1 MFTDSLPDLDRY
13 DCYRRY
19 LGDWFQAQKALQPR
33 FSHRLLAARA
43 GFSSSAFL
51 PLILQK
57 KRNLTDRHLEGFVR
71 ALNLTPRDAA
81 IFRALVAKGN
91 ARDDSTRR
99 QAEDALRAA
108 RQAGVRRIVA
118 DESLFYESWQHVAVH
133 QALDCLEVGDDLAP
147 LRGFLSPSPSLA
159 ELRRSLELLQ
169 RLALV
174 RRDER
179 GIWKTTDANLLG
191 GARLGP
197 WVLREFQAQMIDLGR
212 TAHER
217 FPSGRRIERTETL
230 AVGQAAAERIRDR
243 VRRCLDEIVE
253 IAVTDPGPPD
263 TLLQV
268 NAHLFPLSE
277 APEP

>member
-19 LGDWFQAQKALQPR
+19 LGDWFQAQKVLQPR
-33 FSHRLLAARA
+33 FSHRLFAARA

-57 KRNLTDRHLEGFVR
+57 KRNLTDRHLDGFIR
-71 ALNLTPRDAA
+71 ALNLSPRDAA

-91 ARDDSTRR
+91 ARDEATRR
-99 QAEDALRAA
+99 VAEDALRAA

-118 DESLFYESWQHVAVH
+118 DESQFYESWQHVAVH

-147 LRGFLSPSPSLA
+147 LRAFLSPTPSLA
-159 ELRRSLELLQ
+159 ELRRSLELLR

-179 GIWKTTDANLLG
+179 GIWRTTDANLLG
-191 GARLGP
+191 GARIGP
-197 WVLREFQAQMIDLGR
+197 WVLREFQAQMFELGR

-230 AVGQAAAERIRDR
+230 AVGHVAAERIRDR
-243 VRRCLDEIVE
+243 VGRCLDEIVE
-253 IAVTDPGPPD
+253 IAVSDPGPPD

-268 NAHLFPLSE
+268 NAQLFPLSE
-277 APEP
+277 APKP

>member
-1 MFTDSLPDLDRY
+1 MFTDSLPELDRY

-19 LGDWFQAQKALQPR
+19 LGDWFLAQKALHPR
-33 FSHRLLAARA
+33 FSHRLFASRA
-43 GFSSSAFL
+43 GFSSSAFV

-71 ALNLTPRDAA
+71 ALNLSPREAVL
-81 IFRALVAKGN
+81 FRALVAKGN
-91 ARDDSTRR
+91 ARDESTRR
-99 QAEDALRAA
+99 KAEDALRAA
-108 RQAGVRRIVA
+108 RQAGVRRLVP
-118 DESLFYESWQHVAVH
+118 DESQFYESWQHVAVH

-147 LRGFLSPSPSLA
+147 LRAFLSPSPSLA
-159 ELRRSLELLQ
+159 EVRRSLELLR
-169 RLALV
+169 RLALA
-174 RRDER
+174 RRDDR
-179 GIWKTTDANLLG
+179 GVWKTTDANLLG
-191 GARLGP
+191 GVRLGP
-197 WVLREFQAQMIDLGR
+197 WVLREFQAQMFDLGR

-253 IAVTDPGPPD
+253 IAVSDPGPPD

-268 NAHLFPLSE
+268 NTQLFPLSE
-277 APEP
+277 ALKP

>member
-19 LGDWFQAQKALQPR
+19 LGDWFQAQKAFQPR
-33 FSHRLLAARA
+33 FSHRLFAARA

-71 ALNLTPRDAA
+71 ALNLSPRDAA

-118 DESLFYESWQHVAVH
+118 DQSQFYESWQHVAVH
-133 QALDCLEVGDDLAP
+133 QALDCLEVGDDLAS
-147 LRGFLSPSPSLA
+147 LRAFLSPSPSLA

-174 RRDER
+174 RRDDR

-243 VRRCLDEIVE
+243 VRKCLDEIVE
-253 IAVTDPGPPD
+253 IAVSDPGPPD

-268 NAHLFPLSE
+268 NAQLFPLSE
-277 APEP
+277 APKP

>member
-1 MFTDSLPDLDRY
+1 MFTQSLPELDRY
-13 DCYRRY
+13 ECYRRY
-19 LGDWFQAQKALQPR
+19 LGDWFQAQKRLNPR
-33 FSHRLLAARA
+33 FSHRLFAAKA
-43 GFSSSAFL
+43 GFPSSAFL

-57 KRNLTDRHLEGFVR
+57 KRNLTPRHLEGFVR
-71 ALNLTPRDAA
+71 ALGLSPREAA

-91 ARDDSTRR
+91 ARDEASRR
-99 QAEDALRAA
+99 SAEDALRAA
-108 RQAGVRRIVA
+108 RQAGVRSLAA
-118 DESLFYESWQHVAVH
+118 DQSQFYESWRHVAVH

-147 LRGFLSPSPSLA
+147 LRAFLSPSPSLA
-159 ELRRSLELLQ
+159 EVRRSLELLS
-169 RLALV
+169 RLALI

-197 WVLREFQAQMIDLGR
+197 WVLREFQAQMFDLGR

-217 FPSGRRIERTETL
+217 FPSGQRVERTETL
-230 AVGQAAAERIRDR
+230 AVGGAAAERIRDR

-253 IAVTDPGPPD
+253 IAVSDPGPPD

-268 NAHLFPLSE
+268 NAQLFPLSE
-277 APEP
+277 SPKP

>member
-1 MFTDSLPDLDRY
+1 MFTDSLPNLDRY

-33 FSHRLLAARA
+33 FSHRLFAARA

-147 LRGFLSPSPSLA
+147 LRAFLSPSPSLA

-174 RRDER
+174 RRDDR

-253 IAVTDPGPPD
+253 IAVSDPGPPD

-268 NAHLFPLSE
+268 NAQLFPLSE
-277 APEP
+277 APKP

>member
-33 FSHRLLAARA
+33 FSHRLFAARA

-51 PLILQK
+51 PLILQN
-57 KRNLTDRHLEGFVR
+57 KRNLTDRHLEGFIR
-71 ALNLTPRDAA
+71 ALNLSPRDAA

-91 ARDDSTRR
+91 ARDESTRR

-118 DESLFYESWQHVAVH
+118 DESQFYESWQHVAVH

-147 LRGFLSPSPSLA
+147 LRAFLSPTPSLA
-159 ELRRSLELLQ
+159 ELRRSLELLR

-179 GIWKTTDANLLG
+179 GIWRTTDANLLG
-191 GARLGP
+191 GARIGP
-197 WVLREFQAQMIDLGR
+197 WVLREFQAQMFELGR

-230 AVGQAAAERIRDR
+230 AVGHAAAERIRDR

-253 IAVTDPGPPD
+253 IAVSDPGPPD

-268 NAHLFPLSE
+268 NAQLFPLSE
-277 APEP
+277 APKP